1 LNGVAYEGLADYLVH
16 YDELDALKTAMNNRI
31 AQLKTDGATAFQ
43 TALGKVKYVPLT
55 TDATTAAAPGLRDQ
69 DSTFAKPTD
78 SAPANIYYV
87 TLADEATVKAVSD
100 IFYDWV
106 HNKGGNSKYEEV
118 VSGSFKLN
126 VSGEEVSYSGG
137 YTYVDILGEGNYD
150 IYGNIIA
157 QMATLTEA
165 RDAIVADFKALRDAL
180 ALGVKNGENEFLP
193 NDLTS
198 ATLAAYRYA
207 SSKHYYTQIVLE
219 KNSQITVTEVDKIKV
234 ADEAQ
239 SVASGNNIEALIKAI
254 SDAYVAFEKLNTD
267 YNAKA
272 EASSEKYLLNYK
284 EGSWALKDTIS
295 ALTLV
300 YAQNRIINDY
310 LKPYVDNNKGTANA
324 EIVKQAIEG
333 VANSTKLEGNYA
345 SSVQYWVEEVDDIVG
360 AYPTSDD
367 YKLFGSVFFTVG
379 KYSA

>member
-16 YDELDALKTAMNNRI
+16 YDELDALKTSMNNRI

-69 DSTFAKPTD
+69 NSTFAAPTKA
-78 SAPANIYYV
+78 APANIYYV
-87 TLADEATVKAVSD
+87 TLADEASVKAVSD

-106 HNKGGNSKYEEV
+106 HNKGGNSAYEEV
-118 VSGSFKLN
+118 VTGSFKLE

-165 RDAIVADFKALRDAL
+165 RDAIVADFKAVAAAL
-180 ALGVKNGENEFLP
+180 ALGAQSGENEFLP
-193 NDLTS
+193 KDLTS
-198 ATLAAYRYA
+198 AAFTTYKYA
-207 SSKHYYTQIVLE
+207 SSKHTYTQIVLE
-219 KNSQITVTEVDKIKV
+219 TKSQITVTAVDALKV
-234 ADEAQ
+234 ADAKTEATL
-239 SVASGNNIEALIKAI
+239 APAAGNDIETLIEAL
-254 SDAYVAFEKLNTD
+254 SDAYVAFEALNTNYD
-267 YNAKA
+267 AKA
-272 EASSEKYLLNYK
+272 KASSEKYLENNADVK
-284 EGSWALKDTIS
+284 ATMTALK
-295 ALTLV
+295 LL

-310 LKPYVDNNKGTANA
+310 LTPYVNANKGTANA

-360 AYPTSDD
+360 TYPTTDD